1 MEPKRNNFYERFE
14 ATAERFANHIA
25 VELVHREGVEKVT
38 YGELQNQAEAAARFL
53 SSREIQAGDRCVILA
68 DNDIAWCA
76 AYLGILRLG
85 AVAVPFDTHYAPQQ
99 IAKLLTDS
107 GAKIIF
113 TTERYATAVQEAHVL
128 VGASVNLTLL
138 GGSHANFES
147 LPAFVNGQSE
157 PLPANVM
164 TANDA
169 AVILYTSGTTSDPKG
184 VVLTHGR
191 SEERRVGKE
200 CRSR

>member
-1 MEPKRNNFYERFE
+1 MEPKRNNFYERFK
-14 ATAERFANHIA
+14 ATAERSASHIA

-38 YGELQNQAEAAARFL
+38 YGELQYQAEAAARFL
-53 SSREIQAGDRCVILA
+53 NSREIHAGDQCAILA
-68 DNDIAWCA
+68 DNDIVWCA

-113 TTERYATAVQEAHVL
+113 TTEGYAAAVQEAQGL
-128 VGASVNLTLL
+128 AGTSVKLALL
-138 GGSHANFES
+138 RGSHANFES
-147 LPAFVNGQSE
+147 LPEFVNGAGE
-157 PLPANVM
+157 PLPANVV
-164 TANDA
+164 TAKDS

-184 VVLTHGR
+184 VVLTH
-191 SEERRVGKE
+191 
-200 CRSR
+200 